1 MNDKDFARLIQL
13 TWVGGGFIPANT
25 KAEELA
31 EQLTQG
37 EVISFMEVTAR
48 DLKFHKGYMALLAF
62 IYGYMPPK
70 FKQAVPKER
79 FYQWLKHLK
88 GQYDVLFEFKDGT
101 KLVEYESIAFG
112 NMSEHR
118 FREYIKEQLPWIY
131 ENVLG
136 AYFTG
141 EMYDNIVATIEEEF
155 QKFFDKLK

>member
-1 MNDKDFARLIQL
+1 MKDKDYNRLIQL
-13 TWVGGGFIPANT
+13 TWVGGGFIPANE

-31 EQLTQG
+31 SQLTQG
-37 EVISFMEVTAR
+37 EVVSFQEVTAR
-48 DLKFHKGYMALLAF
+48 DLAFHKGYMALLGF
-62 IYGYMPPK
+62 IYGYMPPR
-70 FKQAVPKER
+70 FKAVVPRER

-88 GQYDVLFEFKDGT
+88 GQYNVLFEFKDGT

-118 FREYIKEQLPWIY
+118 FREYVKEQLPWIY

-141 EMYDNIVATIEEEF
+141 EMFDNIVATIEEEF